1 MTPGPAT
8 VAILGAGKLAR
19 THARVVVAHPDL
31 RLVAIVDPDAASGAA
46 LIERIVHRFE
56 GERALL
62 FADLDSALT
71 ALDIDIVAIG
81 EIEDSSAAG
90 VAVAAGKTVVGG
102 NRDSGAIGPGRWFP
116 FDDASSA
123 DGRGTVDAAFTDHV
137 RQYESVLGSIGR
149 GPSAAMAGADA

>member
-1 MTPGPAT
+1 MTPAT

-46 LIERIVHRFE
+46 LVESIVNRFE

-62 FADLDSALT
+62 FADLDSALA

-81 EIEDSSAAG
+81 EVADSSVADAAL
-90 VAVAAGKTVVGG
+90 AAGKVVVGG
-102 NRDSGAIGPGRWFP
+102 DPDPGGSEHGRWFA
-116 FDDASSA
+116 FDDAASA
-123 DGRGTVDAAFTDHV
+123 GRQGMVDAAFADHL
-137 RQYESVLGSIGR
+137 RQYENVLSSIGR
-149 GPSAAMAGADA
+149 GPAAAMAGADA

>member
-8 VAILGAGKLAR
+8 VAILGAGTLAR

-46 LIERIVHRFE
+46 MIERIVHRFE

-62 FADLDSALT
+62 FADLDSALA
-71 ALDIDIVAIG
+71 ALAIDIVAIG

-90 VAVAAGKTVVGG
+90 QAVAAGKTVVGG
-102 NRDSGAIGPGRWFP
+102 NRDPGDSGPGRWFP
-116 FDDASSA
+116 FDDASSR
-123 DGRGTVDAAFTDHV
+123 DRQGSVDAAFSDHV
-137 RQYESVLGSIGR
+137 RQYENVLSSMGR
-149 GPSAAMAGADA
+149 GPLAASSGADV

>member
-31 RLVAIVDPDAASGAA
+31 RLVAIVHPDAASGAA
-46 LIERIVHRFE
+46 LVERIVHRFE

-62 FADLDSALT
+62 FADLDSALG

-81 EIEDSSAAG
+81 EVTDSSAAG
-90 VAVAAGKTVVGG
+90 AALAAGKVVVGG
-102 NRDSGAIGPGRWFP
+102 DPYPGTDGPGRWFA

-123 DGRGTVDAAFTDHV
+123 ARQGMVDAAFADHL
-137 RQYESVLGSIGR
+137 RQYENVLGSIGR
-149 GPSAAMAGADA
+149 GPLAVQTDAGA